1 MKQMM
6 SLISTLIK
14 IFFTGIGALPQGGN
28 QSRDCLHDP
37 LDGASEKVFVFN
49 FQND

>member
-14 IFFTGIGALPQGGN
+14 IFSLVGALPQAGS
-28 QSRDCLHDP
+28 QSHDCLHNP
-37 LDGASEKVFVFN
+37 LDGAREKVFAFN
-49 FQND
+49 D